1 MGSEEKRETTKQ
13 SSKELRERLYRF
25 SLRIVKFV
33 SSLPRNW
40 VALEIGRQLL
50 RSGTSIDANYE
61 EACGAFSR
69 ADFAYKLNIAF
80 KEAKES
86 HYWLRLLYDSTISM
100 SRETTDLIQESKEI
114 RNILGKGAK
123 TARKFKEKRK

>member
-1 MGSEEKRETTKQ
+1 MGSEGKKKISKQ
-13 SSKELRERLYRF
+13 NSRELRERLYKF
-25 SLRIVKFV
+25 PLRIVKFV

-50 RSGTSIDANYE
+50 RSGTSIDADYE

-86 HYWLRLLYDSTISM
+86 HYWLKLLHDSTISAG
-100 SRETTDLIQESKEI
+100 REMIDLIQESKEI

-123 TARKFKEKRK
+123 TARKQKSNN

>member
-1 MGSEEKRETTKQ
+1 MESEEKKKTTKQ
-13 SSKELRERLYRF
+13 NSRELRERLYSF

-33 SSLPRNW
+33 RSLPRHW

-50 RSGTSIDANYE
+50 RSGISIDANYE

-69 ADFAYKLNIAF
+69 ADFAYRLNVAF

-86 HYWLRLLYDSTISM
+86 HYWLRLLYDAKISTG
-100 SRETTDLIQESKEI
+100 REMIDLIQESKEI

-123 TARKFKEKRK
+123 TARKSRGTE